1 VREGMLPHMKVYSR
15 SYLFLNI
22 IIQNSNLNMKGKLQE
37 NIQPNLVKEK
47 EEIVSLCKEL
57 ELLGGGIKTRLERV
71 NVQVIQRDQDVY
83 TVDGGVAFD

>member
-1 VREGMLPHMKVYSR
+1 
-15 SYLFLNI
+15 
-22 IIQNSNLNMKGKLQE
+22 MKGKLQE